1 MTTSSQAPKT
11 AKWWG
16 HSLTVWGAIVTAM
29 AAVLPALGPVVGL
42 DISSEIVRQIGGDS
56 GSIVQAVAG
65 VIGTIMTLYGRARA
79 TMPLVRRDMNVRV

>member
-1 MTTSSQAPKT
+1 MTTSLQVPGT

-42 DISSEIVRQIGGDS
+42 DITSEIVRQIGGDI

>member
-1 MTTSSQAPKT
+1 MRQDRALSRGVQARCF
-11 AKWWG
+11 
-16 HSLTVWGAIVTAM
+16 L
-29 AAVLPALGPVVGL
+29 VLAEP
-42 DISSEIVRQIGGDS
+42 QIGGDI